1 MGPKSS
7 SGRAHTVRVVI
18 ADDNVL
24 MPVAVGAL
32 LEPDADI
39 EVAGVSYEADRIL
52 PLVAE
57 LQPDLLLLNSEMPGT
72 DGLAF
77 LDRLRDS
84 HPSVAVVLLAET
96 RDANLTSAA
105 LARGAKAVIVKG
117 SHPGELAPAL
127 RSAARGESPR
137 PKLVELPRAVAEEV
151 STTRRAAM
159 VRLRRVYDDA
169 AARLETLRAVVDRAL
184 FGNDYDWLE

>member
-1 MGPKSS
+1 MGPKGR
-7 SGRAHTVRVVI
+7 SGRADTVRVVI

-39 EVAGVSYEADRIL
+39 EVAGISYEADRIL

-77 LDRLRDS
+77 LDRLRAS
-84 HPSVAVVLLAET
+84 HPSVAVLLLAAT
-96 RDANLTSAA
+96 PGADLTTAA
-105 LARGAKAVIVKG
+105 PARGGTGVPVK
-117 SHPGELAPAL
+117 
-127 RSAARGESPR
+127 
-137 PKLVELPRAVAEEV
+137 
-151 STTRRAAM
+151 
-159 VRLRRVYDDA
+159 
-169 AARLETLRAVVDRAL
+169 
-184 FGNDYDWLE
+184 

>member
-77 LDRLRDS
+77 LDRPAWLIDLQFVQCGIERQGGLHS
-84 HPSVAVVLLAET
+84 S
-96 RDANLTSAA
+96 SA
-105 LARGAKAVIVKG
+105 KI
-117 SHPGELAPAL
+117 SC
-127 RSAARGESPR
+127 S
-137 PKLVELPRAVAEEV
+137 RA
-151 STTRRAAM
+151 T
-159 VRLRRVYDDA
+159 
-169 AARLETLRAVVDRAL
+169 
-184 FGNDYDWLE
+184 